1 MLSPPNTDD
10 FMRKQRFQLVKQQAE
25 EQCYA
30 IYSGLGLLDQ
40 LPEKGNPTLKEFL
53 ADPSLQIR
61 ALWMSERYDDVNTM
75 VEVAKQCINATHTP
89 EAAAVYY
96 EAGFVSGQKN
106 DYMSSVVPMEKL
118 DLLNNP
124 GVAMAF
130 FGPTGCG
137 KTKTILIMLEL
148 LKKRLII
155 ILTNRDGC
163 KTQLYKDVLSLKG
176 IHDPPQ
182 ELIYELKL
190 PDNVEIMTYQDFTQ
204 KCHLYEGKK
213 VLYMLD
219 EIHSLVEDSTF
230 TVYGEQAYRFFKR
243 NKEYISIAFMSAT
256 PDPVIEYIW
265 AIVSDGAELPK
276 LSMETRV
283 TQLGAIENL
292 SSLQGVYYIP
302 PDWSYL
308 KFRTYNP
315 HDTDTLIKHIRP
327 KVGNGGKAL
336 YLINDIDQGKAFA
349 EAWGDGCQHIY
360 ADEEKRMELREIAL
374 NEKSEADV
382 LIVTSIAENGI
393 SIHDLDVRCIIAESW
408 DDIKVQ
414 QIIGRIRVN
423 KQNPQDIEVL
433 IPDYS
438 LADLGRISGDLYI
451 QIREFEDAID
461 NLDWTIARAVHD
473 CANPCP
479 YGYYSPITK
488 ETYAN
493 NMGLARLRNLRSYID
508 RLREEEESHP
518 HAFVNHILAL
528 YGKESYQD
536 ELRIDFDNM
545 KVYAERMRAAIDE
558 YDHSDLGPE
567 NYNRFRD
574 NVKAICKDTGVKP
587 ITTKTFTYETIN
599 DRLAIANINKRLH
612 PKKEVYQ
619 IYEVDDGDVANVTE

>member
-10 FMRKQRFQLVKQQAE
+10 SMRKQRFQLVKQQAE
-25 EQCYA
+25 EQSYA
-30 IYSGLGLLDQ
+30 LYSGLGLLDQ

-53 ADPSLQIR
+53 ADPSLTIR

-124 GVAMAF
+124 GSVLAF
-130 FGPTGCG
+130 FGHTGCG
-137 KTKTILIMLEL
+137 KTRTILLILEL
-148 LKKRLII
+148 IKKLAVI

-182 ELIYELKL
+182 ELIYEIKL
-190 PDNVEIMTYQDFTQ
+190 QDNVAIMTYQDFTQ
-204 KCHLYEGKK
+204 KCHLYEGKA
-213 VLYMLD
+213 VLYLCD
-219 EIHSLVEDSTF
+219 EPHSLVEDSTF
-230 TVYGEQAYRFFKR
+230 TVYGEQMFRFLKR
-243 NKEYISIAFMSAT
+243 NKENISIAFMSAT

-265 AIVSDGAELPK
+265 EIVSDGAEIPR

-283 TQLGAIENL
+283 MQLGTIENL

-327 KVGNGGKAL
+327 KVDKGGKAL

-360 ADEEKRMELREIAL
+360 ADEEKRMDLRQIAL

-382 LIVTSIAENGI
+382 LIVTSIAENGL

-438 LADLGRISGDLYI
+438 LTDLGRISGDLYI
-451 QIREFEDAID
+451 QIREFENAID

-473 CANPCP
+473 CTNPCP

-574 NVKAICKDTGVKP
+574 NVKAICNDTGVKP
-587 ITTKTFTYETIN
+587 ITTKTFTYETLN
-599 DRLAIANINKRLH
+599 ERLALANINKRLL
-612 PKKEVYQ
+612 PKKEV
-619 IYEVDDGDVANVTE
+619 YEVDDGDVANVAE

>member
-1 MLSPPNTDD
+1 
-10 FMRKQRFQLVKQQAE
+10 
-25 EQCYA
+25 
-30 IYSGLGLLDQ
+30 
-40 LPEKGNPTLKEFL
+40 
-53 ADPSLQIR
+53 
-61 ALWMSERYDDVNTM
+61 
-75 VEVAKQCINATHTP
+75 
-89 EAAAVYY
+89 
-96 EAGFVSGQKN
+96 
-106 DYMSSVVPMEKL
+106 
-118 DLLNNP
+118 
-124 GVAMAF
+124 
-130 FGPTGCG
+130 
-137 KTKTILIMLEL
+137 
-148 LKKRLII
+148 
-155 ILTNRDGC
+155 
-163 KTQLYKDVLSLKG
+163 
-176 IHDPPQ
+176 
-182 ELIYELKL
+182 
-190 PDNVEIMTYQDFTQ
+190 
-204 KCHLYEGKK
+204 
-213 VLYMLD
+213 
-219 EIHSLVEDSTF
+219 
-230 TVYGEQAYRFFKR
+230 
-243 NKEYISIAFMSAT
+243 
-256 PDPVIEYIW
+256 
-265 AIVSDGAELPK
+265 
-276 LSMETRV
+276 METRV
-283 TQLGAIENL
+283 MQLGAIEGL
-292 SSLQGVYYIP
+292 SRLQGVYYIP

-315 HDTDTLIKHIRP
+315 HDTDTLIKHIRQ
-327 KVGNGGKAL
+327 KVDNGGKVL
-336 YLINDIDQGKAFA
+336 YLINDIAQGKDFI

-360 ADEEKRMELREIAL
+360 ADEEKRMDLRQIAL

-382 LIVTSIAENGI
+382 LIVTSIAENGL

-438 LADLGRISGDLYI
+438 LTDLGRISGDLYI
-451 QIREFEDAID
+451 QIREFENAID

-473 CANPCP
+473 CTNPCP

-518 HAFVNHILAL
+518 HAFVNHILTL

-574 NVKAICKDTGVKP
+574 NVKAICNDTGVKP
-587 ITTKTFTYETIN
+587 ITTKTFTYETLN
-599 DRLAIANINKRLH
+599 ERLALAKIKKRLL

-619 IYEVDDGDVANVTE
+619 VCEVDDDDVANVTE

>member
-1 MLSPPNTDD
+1 MLSPPNTDNS
-10 FMRKQRFQLVKQQAE
+10 MRKQRFQLVKQQAE

-61 ALWMSERYDDVNTM
+61 AVLMSERYDDVNTM

-89 EAAAVYY
+89 EAAAIYY

-163 KTQLYKDVLSLKG
+163 KTQLYKDVLRLKG

-190 PDNVEIMTYQDFTQ
+190 LDNVEIMTYQDFTQ
-204 KCHLYEGKK
+204 KCHLYEGKEAFY
-213 VLYMLD
+213 LCD

-308 KFRTYNP
+308 KFRTYTP
-315 HDTDTLIKHIRP
+315 HDTDTLINHIRK
-327 KVGNGGKAL
+327 KVGNGGKIL
-336 YLINDIDQGKAFA
+336 YLINDIDKGKKFI

-360 ADEEKRMELREIAL
+360 ADEEKRMDLRQIAL

-382 LIVTSIAENGI
+382 LIVTSIAENGL

-438 LADLGRISGDLYI
+438 LTDLGRISGDLYI
-451 QIREFEDAID
+451 QIREFENAID
-461 NLDWTIARAVHD
+461 NLDRTIARAVQD
-473 CANPCP
+473 CTNPCP

-508 RLREEEESHP
+508 RLRKEEESHP
-518 HAFVNHILAL
+518 HAFVNHILSL
-528 YGKESYQD
+528 YGKGNYQD
-536 ELRIDFDNM
+536 ELRLDFDNM
-545 KVYAERMRAAIDE
+545 KVYAERIGAALDKYE
-558 YDHSDLGPE
+558 YSDLGPE
-567 NYNRFRD
+567 NYNPFRD
-574 NVKAICKDTGVKP
+574 NVKAICNETGVMP
-587 ITTKTFTYETIN
+587 ITSRSCSYETIN
-599 DRLAIANINKRLH
+599 ERLALAKIKKRLL

-619 IYEVDDGDVANVTE
+619 VCEVDDDDVANVTE